1 MKRSPLLREQI
12 AYLTQKLY
20 GKSSEQTPLSGQIKR
35 LDHVQHAYKC
45 KHCSLSNESDKIV
58 KALVPKAPLAHS
70 YGSAS
75 IIAHTFY
82 QKYELKVPAYR
93 QENDWEKLLEQKFLH
108 ADETTYRV
116 LESETVKTF
125 YWTFLSDK
133 QAKKPITL
141 YHHDPHR
148 SGQLAQA
155 TLVGCW
161 AHVRRKFFEA
171 VPPEASNKK
180 YLIKSVYSYVRRN

>member
-1 MKRSPLLREQI
+1 MRKTETKDEIIQGLMTTINNLNEEISLLREQV

-20 GKSSEQTPLSGQIKR
+20 GKSSGQIKR

-58 KALVPKAPLAHS
+58 KAPGPKAPLAHS

-93 QENDWEKLLEQKFLH
+93 QEND
-108 ADETTYRV
+108 
-116 LESETVKTF
+116 
-125 YWTFLSDK
+125 
-133 QAKKPITL
+133 
-141 YHHDPHR
+141 
-148 SGQLAQA
+148 
-155 TLVGCW
+155 
-161 AHVRRKFFEA
+161 
-171 VPPEASNKK
+171 
-180 YLIKSVYSYVRRN
+180 

>member
-20 GKSSEQTPLSGQIKR
+20 GKSSGQIKR

-58 KALVPKAPLAHS
+58 KAPVPKAPLAHS
-70 YGSAS
+70 YGSVS
-75 IIAHTFY
+75 IIAHTLY

-93 QENDWEKLLEQKFLH
+93 QENDWQKMGLPVTRQDIINWQTKSTEYYFEPLYQLLKEKLLEQKFLH

-133 QAKKPITL
+133 QAKK
-141 YHHDPHR
+141 
-148 SGQLAQA
+148 
-155 TLVGCW
+155 
-161 AHVRRKFFEA
+161 
-171 VPPEASNKK
+171 NN
-180 YLIKSVYSYVRRN
+180 YSISS

>member
-1 MKRSPLLREQI
+1 MREQI

-58 KALVPKAPLAHS
+58 KAPVPKAPLAHS

-82 QKYELKVPAYR
+82 QKYELKVPQPIVKR
-93 QENDWEKLLEQKFLH
+93 TTEK
-108 ADETTYRV
+108 
-116 LESETVKTF
+116 S
-125 YWTFLSDK
+125 
-133 QAKKPITL
+133 
-141 YHHDPHR
+141 
-148 SGQLAQA
+148 
-155 TLVGCW
+155 C
-161 AHVRRKFFEA
+161 
-171 VPPEASNKK
+171 
-180 YLIKSVYSYVRRN
+180 

>member
-1 MKRSPLLREQI
+1 MRKTETKDEIIQGLMTTINNLNEEISLLREQV

-20 GKSSEQTPLSGQIKR
+20 GKSSGQIKR

-58 KALVPKAPLAHS
+58 KAPGPKAPLAHS

-75 IIAHTFY
+75 IIAHTLY

-133 QAKKPITL
+133 QAKKQLL
-141 YHHDPHR
+141 YIIKIHI
-148 SGQLAQA
+148 
-155 TLVGCW
+155 
-161 AHVRRKFFEA
+161 A
-171 VPPEASNKK
+171 VVNWPKLP
-180 YLIKSVYSYVRRN
+180 

>member
-1 MKRSPLLREQI
+1 MREQI

-58 KALVPKAPLAHS
+58 KAPVPKAPLAHS

-93 QENDWEKLLEQKFLH
+93 QENDSEKLLEQKFLH

-133 QAKKPITL
+133 QAKKQLL
-141 YHHDPHR
+141 YIIMIHI
-148 SGQLAQA
+148 
-155 TLVGCW
+155 
-161 AHVRRKFFEA
+161 A
-171 VPPEASNKK
+171 VVNWPKLP
-180 YLIKSVYSYVRRN
+180 

>member
-1 MKRSPLLREQI
+1 M
-12 AYLTQKLY
+12 
-20 GKSSEQTPLSGQIKR
+20 
-35 LDHVQHAYKC
+35 
-45 KHCSLSNESDKIV
+45 
-58 KALVPKAPLAHS
+58 
-70 YGSAS
+70 
-75 IIAHTFY
+75 
-82 QKYELKVPAYR
+82 
-93 QENDWEKLLEQKFLH
+93 H
-108 ADETTYRV
+108 ADENTYRV

-171 VPPEASNKK
+171 FRLKPQTSQ
-180 YLIKSVYSYVRRN
+180 YLIKAYVIAIECLP